1 MKLITSSR
9 HHRRT
14 CVPCNFAYQHR
25 CSVRSYCAL
34 QNWPEWVAPSEERNI
49 QVVTMLLWV
58 LTFSLTLQ
66 VTFLRSAMT
75 REGKIKCRSCQEEG
89 GKYRIRNI
97 KFSFLKTWLCLLLF
111 CRCQL
116 LESGGERW
124 FEKNAGECKVR
135 GTCQERHHLRR
146 RRNGYPDTHHGPHL
160 QGESSNYVNYRLS
173 RPTLTLPTTHKSPR
187 ERFRNQTSF
196 KVHKKHCY
204 SIHQYYHYHINMV
217 KCQPCEAC

>member
-1 MKLITSSR
+1 
-9 HHRRT
+9 
-14 CVPCNFAYQHR
+14 
-25 CSVRSYCAL
+25 
-34 QNWPEWVAPSEERNI
+34 
-49 QVVTMLLWV
+49 MLLWV

-75 REGKIKCRSCQEEG
+75 REGKIKCRSCQEER

-196 KVHKKHCY
+196 KVYKKHCY
-204 SIHQYYHYHINMV
+204 SKHQFYHYQINMV
-217 KCQPCEAC
+217 KYNVRPVRKINLVLNPRRLELEDILGKTQPMWSARQSCLLPSGWSNIIWSWV